1 MFTSLTSRMALLT
14 GATASVAV
22 LIAGAVSLPLVRGA
36 AEAQAQTTLAKQA
49 DLVRDIATKPNDFDM
64 DHDNEGDQPGG
75 SQRALMGIVGYLRNQ
90 GVSVEAVIPGTSEP
104 KYMSPQAIADLANG
118 KDVSERECDHGACV
132 FIEARPVGTGT
143 GIVLAQP
150 VGLVSEVTTSAVG
163 RIFLALLAGLV
174 IAILVGIYAASRLTR
189 PLKKAALAAHELAAG
204 GRDIRITP
212 EGPSE
217 ISEIAEALNILAA
230 ELNQSEGRQREFFL
244 SISHELRTPLTAIRG
259 YAEAMADGLVSAA
272 DNAEVGQVVNAE
284 AQRLDRLVA
293 DLLELARS
301 GAVDFPVRTQT
312 VSLNALLED
321 AAQVWKTRCDRE
333 DVHFTLELPAT
344 EIELE
349 TDPIRVRQII
359 DNLAENALRVTPA
372 GSPIIFA
379 LTPPAVIEVRDG
391 GPGLSAADIEVAFEP
406 GELYERYKGVRK
418 VGTGFGL
425 ALVGRL
431 ASRLGARASA
441 GRSAEGGA
449 LFRIDFSHLAKP
461 IN

>member
-1 MFTSLTSRMALLT
+1 MFKSLTSRAALLT
-14 GATASVAV
+14 GATAAVAV
-22 LIAGAVSLPLVRGA
+22 LIAGVIALPLVRGA
-36 AEAQAQTTLAKQA
+36 AEAQAQSALAKQA
-49 DLVRDIATKPNDFDM
+49 DLVRDIATQPNDFDM
-64 DHDNEGDQPGG
+64 DNDRNSQGG
-75 SQRALMGIVGYLRNQ
+75 GQRALMGVVSYLRDQ
-90 GVSVEAVIPGTSEP
+90 GVSVQAVIPGTSEP
-104 KYMSPQAIADLANG
+104 DYMTKEAITAIASG
-118 KDVSERECDHGACV
+118 KNVSARDCHREICV
-132 FIEARPVGTGT
+132 FVEARPVGTGT
-143 GIVLAQP
+143 GIVLIQP
-150 VGLVSEVTTSAVG
+150 INVVSDVTQTAIG
-163 RIFLALLAGLV
+163 RIFLALIFGLLV
-174 IAILVGIYAASRLTR
+174 SILVGVYAARRLTR

-204 GRDIRITP
+204 EREVRLIP

-217 ISEIAEALNILAA
+217 IAEIADALNILAE
-230 ELNQSEGRQREFFL
+230 ELKQSEGRQREFFL

-272 DNAEVGQVVNAE
+272 DNADVGQVVNAE

-301 GAVDFPVRTQT
+301 GAVDFHVHTQQ
-312 VSLNALLED
+312 VSLNDLLED
-321 AAQVWKTRCDRE
+321 AAPVWRTRCERE
-333 DVHFTLELPAT
+333 EVQFELELPDSD
-344 EIELE
+344 IDID

-372 GSPIIFA
+372 GKPIIFA
-379 LTPPAVIEVRDG
+379 LTTPAVIEVRDG
-391 GPGLSAADIEVAFEP
+391 GPGLSAEDIQVAFEP

-441 GRSAEGGA
+441 GRSPEGGA
-449 LFRIDFSHLAKP
+449 LFRIDFSPLVKP